1 MTGSNLNRKSRTD
14 TDLFHQLAHFSL
26 EFSLKNENK
35 DSKLLFNPISSNN
48 LFASPL
54 TLSLNCLL
62 ELVFLSLDIK
72 VFSNFGER
80 RANEKNTRMRKRL
93 VACPLR
99 LARCVYF
106 VGSLI
111 TLRRNNNYRL
121 VAIYLINGF
130 VLIGPGD
137 PYRTHYLHARF
148 GIGGQKKK
156 RSPTLEETML
166 KIFNIR

>member
-35 DSKLLFNPISSNN
+35 DSKLLLNPISTNK

-72 VFSNFGER
+72 VFSNFAER
-80 RANEKNTRMRKRL
+80 RAKEGNTRIRKRL
-93 VACPLR
+93 GGYLASRVLCVSRDACISSDL
-99 LARCVYF
+99 LLLSAE
-106 VGSLI
+106 I
-111 TLRRNNNYRL
+111 
-121 VAIYLINGF
+121 II
-130 VLIGPGD
+130 ID
-137 PYRTHYLHARF
+137 
-148 GIGGQKKK
+148 
-156 RSPTLEETML
+156 
-166 KIFNIR
+166 

>member
-35 DSKLLFNPISSNN
+35 DSKLLFNPISTNN

-80 RANEKNTRMRKRL
+80 RAKEENTRIHKRL
-93 VACPLR
+93 GGYLTSRVLRVSRDACISSDL
-99 LARCVYF
+99 LLLSAE
-106 VGSLI
+106 I
-111 TLRRNNNYRL
+111 
-121 VAIYLINGF
+121 II
-130 VLIGPGD
+130 ID
-137 PYRTHYLHARF
+137 
-148 GIGGQKKK
+148 
-156 RSPTLEETML
+156 
-166 KIFNIR
+166 

>member
-1 MTGSNLNRKSRTD
+1 M
-14 TDLFHQLAHFSL
+14 
-26 EFSLKNENK
+26 
-35 DSKLLFNPISSNN
+35 SSNN

-62 ELVFLSLDIK
+62 ELVFLSLDSK
-72 VFSNFGER
+72 VFSNFGAR
-80 RANEKNTRMRKRL
+80 RANEKNTYIRKRL
-93 VACPLR
+93 GGYLTLPVLRVSRDACMSSDL
-99 LARCVYF
+99 LLLSAEIIDYSQSIWSF
-106 VGSLI
+106 
-111 TLRRNNNYRL
+111 
-121 VAIYLINGF
+121 F
-130 VLIGPGD
+130 VLLGPGD